1 MKKKALLLSIF
12 LLTACSKPEPVS
24 EDMVRIIVEQGYNFS
39 VVQNTIEI
47 KRGENATF
55 HVKKNPFSEVL
66 DISYTNYTIENY
78 QGRSFDLTL
87 HDVMYSLVLTIT
99 MSDASVAYHA
109 NGGESY
115 NEKEN
120 IRSPLDAIHLRQNS
134 LDGTELFYK
143 KGYLAIGW
151 NTKMD
156 GSGRYVPFGSRI
168 PYGVTDLFVQW

>member
-39 VVQNTIEI
+39 VVQNTIDI

-134 LDGTELFYK
+134 LDGTDLFYK
-143 KGYLAIGW
+143 
-151 NTKMD
+151 
-156 GSGRYVPFGSRI
+156 
-168 PYGVTDLFVQW
+168 